1 MRVMEGGVEIEVPGE
16 QTAGVEESVFY
27 NPRQELNR
35 DLTIAALRAFAD
47 REPRARRYLDAMT
60 ASGIRG
66 LRAAV
71 DGWDVTCCD
80 LEPDAI
86 DLAEANLERA
96 GFELG
101 VDAEVVHRNVNALMH
116 DAVFDVI
123 DLDPYGTPMPFADA
137 AFARCRHLVC
147 VTATDT
153 APLCGAHQQSG
164 MRSYGSVPQNTEYH
178 PEMGVRTLLS
188 GLARSAARF
197 DVGVTPLVTHAT
209 SHYVRTFLELERKR
223 TAADGTLEHLG
234 FLAHCEDCL
243 FRTTSP
249 GMTPSTG
256 LPVETCP
263 HCAGTRLLVAG
274 PLWLGPINDPAFV
287 ADVHSRLP
295 DSFGT
300 AKQGRKLLATLEDE
314 LHEPTHYDQ
323 HKLCKKWGLS
333 ANAMADFLGDLE
345 AAGYQTSPAHYSGTA
360 FKTDANVSEIRAAT
374 APGLE

>member
-153 APLCGAHQQSG
+153 APCVGPTSKAGCDRTEASH
-164 MRSYGSVPQNTEYH
+164 RTQNTTPKWVCE
-178 PEMGVRTLLS
+178 
-188 GLARSAARF
+188 RF
-197 DVGVTPLVTHAT
+197 
-209 SHYVRTFLELERKR
+209 
-223 TAADGTLEHLG
+223 
-234 FLAHCEDCL
+234 
-243 FRTTSP
+243 SP
-249 GMTPSTG
+249 GWLAVRPASTW
-256 LPVETCP
+256 
-263 HCAGTRLLVAG
+263 ASR
-274 PLWLGPINDPAFV
+274 
-287 ADVHSRLP
+287 HS
-295 DSFGT
+295 
-300 AKQGRKLLATLEDE
+300 
-314 LHEPTHYDQ
+314 
-323 HKLCKKWGLS
+323 
-333 ANAMADFLGDLE
+333 
-345 AAGYQTSPAHYSGTA
+345 
-360 FKTDANVSEIRAAT
+360 
-374 APGLE
+374 